1 MGRGGNLEKPSAR
14 IRIIRFLWGLI
25 PWAMVAGLVVFIV
38 FMGRYLVEEQGRL
51 AEAKASAIKKEV
63 PAVRVI
69 TLTLKS
75 HRLEDK
81 ISLPGEVKAY
91 EDLRVKAEVKG
102 QVIELHVK
110 EGQYVKKGQI
120 LVRLDDRDYRS
131 RLARIEA
138 SYKLAQLDRTRVATL
153 AKKKFTAE
161 SKLDEA
167 SARFEEFG
175 AQLKEAK
182 LALNRTTI
190 VAPISGRL
198 NELMAKQ
205 GELLDVYQEVAQI
218 LQIDKVKVAVGVP
231 ESDVAAVFD
240 LKKANVVIEA
250 LENRSV
256 VGKKIFLARQPR
268 TLARLY
274 DLELRVANPDGKI
287 LPGMFA
293 QVELVKQ
300 VHPQALSV
308 PLYAVIIKG
317 DDRFVYIEK
326 EGKAHKKRVD
336 LGFLTGWQV
345 QVKSGL
351 NPKDRVIVV
360 GHRFLDDGQPV
371 KIIKN
376 VSSPEEIFQS

>member
-1 MGRGGNLEKPSAR
+1 MEKPSVR
-14 IRIIRFLWGLI
+14 IRIIHLLWSLI

-38 FMGRYLVEEQGRL
+38 FMGRYLAEEQGRL
-51 AEAKASAIKKEV
+51 AEAKTSAIKKEV

-69 TLTLKS
+69 TLSLKS

-81 ISLPGEVKAY
+81 INLPGEVKAY

-102 QVIELHVK
+102 QVIELHVE

-120 LVRLDDRDYRS
+120 LARLDDRDYRS

-138 SYKLAQLDRTRVATL
+138 GYKLAQLDRARVAAL

-167 SARFEEFG
+167 SARFNELG

-182 LALNRTTI
+182 LALERTTI

-198 NELMAKQ
+198 NELIAKQ
-205 GELLDVYQEVAQI
+205 GELLDANQEVAQI

-240 LKKANVVIEA
+240 LEKANVVIAA
-250 LENRSV
+250 LENRRV

-274 DLELRVANPDGKI
+274 DLELIVPNPDGKI

-293 QVELVKQ
+293 QVELVKK
-300 VHPQALSV
+300 VYPQALSV
-308 PLYAVIIKG
+308 PLYAVIIQG

-326 EGKAHKKRVD
+326 EGKAYKKPVD

-351 NPKDRVIVV
+351 NPEDRVIVV
-360 GHRFLDDGQPV
+360 GHRFLDNDQPV
-371 KIIKN
+371 KVIKN
-376 VSSPEEIFQS
+376 VNTPEEIFES

>member
-1 MGRGGNLEKPSAR
+1 
-14 IRIIRFLWGLI
+14 
-25 PWAMVAGLVVFIV
+25 MVAGLVVFIV

-51 AEAKASAIKKEV
+51 AEAKTLAIKKEV

-69 TLTLKS
+69 TLSLKP

-91 EDLRVKAEVKG
+91 EDLYVKAEVKG

-131 RLARIEA
+131 RLERIEA
-138 SYKLAQLDRTRVATL
+138 RYKLAQLDRARVATL
-153 AKKKFTAE
+153 AKKKFTAK

-218 LQIDKVKVAVGVP
+218 LQIDKVKVVVGVP
-231 ESDVAAVFD
+231 ESDVTAVFD
-240 LKKANVVIEA
+240 LEKANVVIEA
-250 LENRSV
+250 LESRRV
-256 VGKKIFLARQPR
+256 VGKKIFFARQPR

-293 QVELVKQ
+293 QVELVKK
-300 VHPQALSV
+300 VYPQALSI

-317 DDRFVYIEK
+317 DDRFVYVEK
-326 EGKAHKKRVD
+326 EGKAHKKPVD

-360 GHRFLDDGQPV
+360 GHRFLDNGQPV
-371 KIIKN
+371 KVIKN
-376 VSSPEEIFQS
+376 VNTPEEIFKS

>member
-1 MGRGGNLEKPSAR
+1 M
-14 IRIIRFLWGLI
+14 LWGLI
-25 PWAMVAGLVVFIV
+25 PWAMVAGLVAFIV
-38 FMGRYLVEEQGRL
+38 FMGRYLAEEQGRL

-69 TLTLKS
+69 TLTMKP

-102 QVIELHVK
+102 QVIELHVE

-138 SYKLAQLDRTRVATL
+138 SYKLAQLDRDRVATL
-153 AKKKFTAE
+153 AKKNYTAK

-167 SARFEEFG
+167 SARFKEFG

-182 LALNRTTI
+182 LALSRTKI
-190 VAPISGRL
+190 VAPISGML

-205 GELLDVYQEVAQI
+205 GELLDVNQEVAQI
-218 LQIDKVKVAVGVP
+218 LQIEKVKVAVGVP
-231 ESDVAAVFD
+231 ESDVAAVFN
-240 LKKANVVIEA
+240 LKQADVVIEA
-250 LENRSV
+250 LENRRV
-256 VGKKIFLARQPR
+256 VGKKMFLARQPR

-274 DLELRVANPDGKI
+274 DLELMIPNPDGKI

-293 QVELVKQ
+293 QVGLVKK
-300 VHPQALSV
+300 VHRQALSV

-326 EGKAHKKRVD
+326 EGKAQKKLVD
-336 LGFLTGWQV
+336 LGVLANWQV
-345 QVKSGL
+345 HVKTGL
-351 NPKDRVIVV
+351 KPKDRVIVV
-360 GHRFLDDGQPV
+360 GHRFLDNGQPV
-371 KIIKN
+371 KVIKN
-376 VSSPEEIFQS
+376 VNTPEEIFES